1 MERWGSTWNRYY
13 MMDTQ
18 YFMADLTKRMV
29 DILAKNFTWIS
40 VLSVSLKNDVEYKA
54 ALASRINKIATTI
67 ENGSPAAIT
76 SKSTAR
82 TSSASSM
89 RGKNSNN
96 NGSSSSS
103 SSVGGGGGGGSVG
116 SIGGGSGTNKL
127 QNANDKA
134 KELGMEQSVS
144 GYTQVVKEAV
154 FSKP

>member
-54 ALASRINKIATTI
+54 ALATRINKIATTI

-82 TSSASSM
+82 TSSSSSM

-96 NGSSSSS
+96 IGSSSS